1 MYAKFLARVQYKIM
15 KTYSIYF
22 SGTGNT
28 KKVVKAIAGGIS
40 SEFEEINWTE
50 PATRAM
56 GHAFQREDYVV
67 FGVPTIAGR
76 VPNVLLKSF
85 GNIVGNGARAVAAV
99 TYGNRAYDDSLLEL
113 ARLLKERGFRVIGG
127 AAFPAE
133 HSFSRILGA
142 GRPDSEDLT
151 KAVDFGRNV
160 VAKIDDSEPEIFRA
174 DSELKSYFQ
183 PRDREK
189 NPINI
194 LKVKPVFNAGRCVG
208 CGRCVKACPM
218 GSIDKNTMEV
228 TGICIKCCACVKG
241 CPEGAWSF
249 EDEGFLYHKS
259 ELEYLYGDRK
269 EIEFYI

>member
-28 KKVVKAIAGGIS
+28 KKVVKAIAEGIS

-56 GHAFQREDYVV
+56 KHAFQREDYVV

-127 AAFPAE
+127 AAFTAE
-133 HSFSRILGA
+133 HSFSWILGA
-142 GRPDSEDLT
+142 GRPDSEDLM
-151 KAVDFGRNV
+151 KAVEFGRR
-160 VAKIDDSEPEIFRA
+160 VAAKTDDSEPDIFKTDR
-174 DSELKSYFQ
+174 ELNPYFQ
-183 PRDREK
+183 PKDRNG

-194 LKVKPVFNAGRCVG
+194 LKVKPVFNARRCVE

-228 TGICIKCCACVKG
+228 TGICIKCCACIKG
-241 CPEGAWSF
+241 CPEMAWSF
-249 EDEGFLYHKS
+249 VDEGFLYHKS
-259 ELEYLYGDRK
+259 ELEYLYVGRK